1 LELAVDITERK
12 KALDEIKK
20 AHQTVSAFNTELEAK
35 VQEKTARIEQLLK
48 QKDEFIN
55 QLGHDLKN
63 PLGPLINLLPL
74 VEKNTT
80 DEKYK
85 KMLNVA
91 IRNIGYMKNLVVKTI
106 ELAKLNSPNTRFNF
120 EKIQL
125 ADLVDNIIESHKFS
139 SEEKQINIKNAIAK
153 DLVISAD
160 RLRMEELFN
169 NLINNAVKYSEQ
181 NGQISIHAFIKNEH
195 VRISITDNGI
205 GMTKEQI
212 AHLFDEFYK
221 ADESRH
227 DFESSGLGMPIC
239 KRIVDKHNGKIWAES
254 KGIGQ
259 GSTMYIK
266 LPLHQN
272 KNKDIEQKK
281 DAFEREENSK
291 KQQSD
296 HDSVAQEIDQLI
308 EQKT

>member
-1 LELAVDITERK
+1 VDITERK

-35 VQEKTARIEQLLK
+35 VQKKTARIEQLLK

-106 ELAKLNSPNTRFNF
+106 ELAKLNSPNTHFNF

-153 DLVISAD
+153 DLIISAD

-181 NGQISIHAFIKNEH
+181 NGQISIHAFIKNEQ

-272 KNKDIEQKK
+272 ENNDIEQKNG
-281 DAFEREENSK
+281 ASEREDNSK